1 MNSLNRYNI
10 SRERERVK
18 VFCTQR
24 KKLRVPEQS
33 LSHRRPISLIPFASS
48 ASREIGWCIS
58 IQFAARV
65 LACVSAS
72 FLSSLSLSLS
82 VYIFMCACKCTECV
96 CGGVPLCA
104 CLYHINTL
112 IVRASWT
119 IGIHIYVCMA
129 WCCLSYQSNAPGL
142 YLNSLCTLFFLS
154 FFHYLSILFPVV
166 RSSIHQRV
174 ATGSTSFGAQS
185 DQREER
191 PRSHC
196 GNENLPPARSASCTL
211 RLYILYILFALW
223 SLRIY
228 IYIYRETLLPAPSAR
243 YIFATIHRSRR
254 ATGTRWLRP
263 GAAMADTDTRTDS
276 SLAY

>member
-1 MNSLNRYNI
+1 MYI
-10 SRERERVK
+10 D
-18 VFCTQR
+18 
-24 KKLRVPEQS
+24 
-33 LSHRRPISLIPFASS
+33 
-48 ASREIGWCIS
+48 S
-58 IQFAARV
+58 IRGAC
-65 LACVSAS
+65 ACVRECIFS
-72 FLSSLSLSLS
+72 FVSISLSLS

-211 RLYILYILFALW
+211 PLYIYCIYYSLFGLCEYIQ
-223 SLRIY
+223 Y